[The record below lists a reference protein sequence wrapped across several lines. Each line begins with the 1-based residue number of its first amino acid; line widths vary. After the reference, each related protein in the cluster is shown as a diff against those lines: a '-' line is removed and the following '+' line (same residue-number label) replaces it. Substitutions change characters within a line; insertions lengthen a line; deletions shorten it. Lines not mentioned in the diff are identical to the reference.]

1 MSYVTAD
8 GSILQRR
15 SWFRLSLISDF
26 FWGIINGVGLFFHTL
41 INPRASVAKGKYMKR
56 NNTYNGSKQANI
68 KSLPSK
74 KVDNG
79 CATGG

>member
-15 SWFRLSLISDF
+15 SWFRLSLVSDF
-26 FWGIINGVGLFFHTL
+26 IWGVVNGIGLFFQTL
-41 INPRASVAKGKYMKR
+41 FNPRASVPKGKYMKR
-56 NNTYNGSKQANI
+56 NTYNGGFKQANV